1 MALGLV
7 VPMLVAAW
15 LVLRPPD
22 VGQAI
27 AFFAMGV
34 PSLTSGEAMMSLLAW
49 MAVVIAVSGTT
60 ISVFRRISKSN
71 ADHPPSS
78 FAVFLL
84 VIGLLL
90 LTISGVQR
98 ALPSASVCCGSGSAN
113 IREAMQL
120 AR

>member
-1 MALGLV
+1 MALVLV
-7 VPMLVAAW
+7 VPMFMAAW

-22 VGQAI
+22 VGLAT
-27 AFFAMGV
+27 AFFAMSV
-34 PSLTSGEAMMSLLAW
+34 PTLASGDAMMSLLAW
-49 MAVVIAVSGTT
+49 MAVAIAVSGTT
-60 ISVFRRISKSN
+60 IVVFRRVSKSH
-71 ADHPPSS
+71 AGHPPTS
-78 FAVFLL
+78 FAAFLL